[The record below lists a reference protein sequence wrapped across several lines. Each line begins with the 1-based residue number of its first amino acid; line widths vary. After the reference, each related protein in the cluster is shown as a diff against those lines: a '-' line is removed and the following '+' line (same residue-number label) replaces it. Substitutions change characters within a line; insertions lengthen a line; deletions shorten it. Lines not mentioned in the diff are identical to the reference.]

1 MEVVRYVSPAPEE
14 HGHWV
19 QPEGEVPRLTRC
31 YVQKAER
38 VPNEATWIA
47 LEKETVD
54 ELSKRRRIREKSSI
68 RLLKSEEMSSSQDP
82 EELKAEASRRE
93 VKEMMEESVG
103 HMFEAEAEVAA
114 HEVEVLRR
122 LKKMTE
128 EAEEPEDEVLQ
139 TKVISPKEVSKAWNH
154 WLPAVEEEVNS
165 LIVEKEAL
173 QQIGKKE
180 VEEIVRKAEKAGKK
194 VEFLP
199 SKMVCTRKPGPLGGR
214 MKVRWV
220 VCGNFEEKRSNEDT
234 YSSGADASAFRLLAA
249 TAAHFQW
256 QGGTVDIK
264 TAFLNAEMEA
274 AEGESIIII
283 KPPMVML
290 EKNFLAPNTYFFLAR
305 ARCLSAGLRYLRLT
319 RLPRHD
325 RGPVPGGNR
334 SAASCLCTVLRRA
347 LYHYATRSPLAPNTF
362 YIPLKAV
369 YGFRRSPR
377 LWGNCRD
384 RALSHMEIKGGE
396 KGALRLHQVE
406 SEPNL
411 WKILQEGSE
420 EEEERRLKGL
430 LMTYVDDICVVGD
443 QETVNNTMEKI
454 REKWKTSVPDSI
466 GEVPIRFL
474 GMEVAKL
481 KDPDREGGLVCL
493 PGVLHQRSDFKG
505 RRRSQKEEG
514 SNHKRSKCSAGRK
527 GRKGGG
533 QWKGQGRLER
543 NDQRQRKDKRKEQ
556 RQGKR

>member
-1 MEVVRYVSPAPEE
+1 MTSKRSTEVSKIALEMLLRLRADGYHINRVHTDQGHEFAGQFLKWAHQRGLHVTRTPGDDPPGNGRAELAVKFFKTQIRKCLLEAQLGADHWPLALRHINEVSRCSRLGKTPTWPQFWKEVVIRKRRWKRGGFEPTMEVVRYVSPAPEE

-38 VPNEATWIA
+38 VPNEGTWIA

-114 HEVEVLRR
+114 HEVEVLRS

-139 TKVISPKEVSKAWNH
+139 TKVVSPKEVSKAWNH
-154 WLPAVEEEVNS
+154 WLPAIEEEVNS

-180 VEEIVRKAEKAGKK
+180 VEEIVRKAERAGKK

-199 SKMVCTRKPGPLGGR
+199 SKMVYTRKPGPLGGR
-214 MKVRWV
+214 MKARWV

-234 YSSGADASAFRLLAA
+234 YSSGAGASAFRLLAA

-283 KPPMVML
+283 IIIKPPMVML
-290 EKNFLAPNTYFFLAR
+290 EKNFLPPAKHL
-305 ARCLSAGLRYLRLT
+305 
-319 RLPRHD
+319 
-325 RGPVPGGNR
+325 
-334 SAASCLCTVLRRA
+334 
-347 LYHYATRSPLAPNTF
+347 
-362 YIPLKAV
+362 
-369 YGFRRSPR
+369 
-377 LWGNCRD
+377 
-384 RALSHMEIKGGE
+384 
-396 KGALRLHQVE
+396 LHPAE
-406 SEPNL
+406 GRPWIS
-411 WKILQEGSE
+411 KITE
-420 EEEERRLKGL
+420 
-430 LMTYVDDICVVGD
+430 VVG
-443 QETVNNTMEKI
+443 Q
-454 REKWKTSVPDSI
+454 
-466 GEVPIRFL
+466 
-474 GMEVAKL
+474 
-481 KDPDREGGLVCL
+481 L
-493 PGVLHQRSDFKG
+493 P
-505 RRRSQKEEG
+505 
-514 SNHKRSKCSAGRK
+514 
-527 GRKGGG
+527 
-533 QWKGQGRLER
+533 
-543 NDQRQRKDKRKEQ
+543 
-556 RQGKR
+556 